1 MSTAVFST
9 ESKAVLRRLS
19 GMKEVSGSFADNI
32 LTIKLSG
39 HVDSVNAADV
49 ENEITALREENPAQS
64 VILDCD
70 ALEYISSAGLRVI
83 LRLKRSAAELKLV
96 NVQPEV
102 YDVLEMTG
110 FTEMMEVRKAYRVLS
125 VDGCDIIGQGANG
138 RVYRIDPDTI
148 VKVYYSPDSLEEIQR
163 ERELARTAFVL
174 GVPTAI
180 PYDVVRIEGGGYGS
194 VYELL
199 NADSFAELLIKGEKT
214 VDEVAAMS
222 ISLLKI
228 IHGTLVKPGIMPD
241 MRRTALHWADYLQ
254 DHLPEEQYKKL
265 HDLIAAVPQDMH
277 MMHGDYHIKNIML
290 QNGESLLIDM
300 DTLCCGYPIFEL
312 ASMFN
317 AYCGFSELD
326 NSVSRAFL
334 GIPHETAV
342 ELWYK
347 SLKLYLD
354 GADDEKVREV
364 EEKAQIIGYT
374 RIMRRG
380 IRRGGLE
387 TEEGRA
393 EIENCRKHLK
403 DLLSKVDTLLF

>member
-1 MSTAVFST
+1 
-9 ESKAVLRRLS
+9 
-19 GMKEVSGSFADNI
+19 MKEVSGSLVDHV

-39 HVDSVNAADV
+39 HIDSVNAADV
-49 ENEITALREENPAQS
+49 EKEITALREENPSQS
-64 VILDCD
+64 VVLDCD

-83 LRLKRSAAELKLV
+83 LRLKRTAGELTLI

-199 NADSFAELLIKGEKT
+199 NADSFAELLIKGKKT

-228 IHGTLVKPGIMPD
+228 IHGTVVKPGIMPD

-254 DHLPEEQYKKL
+254 DYLPEEKYQKL

-300 DTLCCGYPIFEL
+300 DTLCCGHPIFEL

-326 NSVSRAFL
+326 NSVSKAFL

-342 ELWYK
+342 ELWHK

-354 GADDEKVREV
+354 GADDTKVREV

-380 IRRGGLE
+380 IRRGGFE

-393 EIENCRKHLK
+393 EIENCRNHLT
-403 DLLSKVDTLLF
+403 DLLSRVDTLLF